1 MAAPQSVVNIAIR
14 AIDQTKAGFTTP
26 IRNAKDLAAAMRKL
40 APAAAVAGTA
50 IAAAFGVAVTK
61 LVDLRQQ
68 MAEFSE
74 RIGISIEE
82 LSRLRFAA
90 DQNGVSFSTLQM
102 ALQRMTRRTAEA
114 AKGTGEAVKALDELG
129 ISAMAISKLAPDQQF
144 YEIARAFDAIQNPGQ
159 RAAIAMKLFDSEGVK
174 VLQMLAGGSEGLRE
188 MTQEADDLGLTI
200 STESAKAVQTF
211 NYNLGLLK
219 GGLIGVVNQF
229 VNGLFPNLTELNK
242 EEAVQ
247 GFKNLKDEAYAFG
260 ETVADLIRPFLIF
273 YESLKFILSSIG
285 TLFDSLRVYILTEF
299 VMAIEDTFKRTN
311 KVIAFFSNP
320 KNLINPQAW
329 QDLLGEINK
338 SFFDG
343 LNNSFENFK
352 STVADLRFDIKKI
365 SDDAA
370 EAGAAIILLGEKSKG
385 ATSFGG
391 SVTGV
396 IPDDITPTNTGFD
409 DQPIDRTAGLAM
421 AGLPS
426 QETLMEFA
434 QRYTEQMN
442 NIQQIGIETFTGI
455 ESAMSS
461 AFAGIIDGTQS
472 AGEAFKRMGQNM
484 LSVIASVIAR
494 LIVANI
500 LVKALGFFGFGAAST
515 ATVSGGIGGTGILD
529 MASFAGMAH
538 NGLSRV
544 PREGTYILDEGERV
558 LSARQNADLVEFM
571 ESGGNRPVNIMLDGS
586 VLARTMTN
594 LSDRGLIEIRPSV
607 VI

>member
-50 IAAAFGVAVTK
+50 IAGAFGVAATK
-61 LVDLRQQ
+61 LIDLRQQ
-68 MAEFSE
+68 MAEFSD

-114 AKGTGEAVKALDELG
+114 ANGTGKAVKALDELG
-129 ISAMAISKLAPDQQF
+129 ISAEAISKLAPDQQF
-144 YEIARAFDAIQNPGQ
+144 YEIARAFDAIEDPGR
-159 RAAIAMKLFDSEGVK
+159 RAAIAMKLFDSEGVRL
-174 VLQMLAGGSEGLRE
+174 LQILGGGSAGL
-188 MTQEADDLGLTI
+188 EAMRQQADALGITI
-200 STESAKAVQTF
+200 STNSARSVQRF
-211 NYNLGLLK
+211 NELMGVFRGVLA
-219 GGLIGVVNQF
+219 GVVNQF
-229 VNGLFPNLTELNK
+229 LEGLLPALNALASPSGISGPSALLDIMRGIGD
-242 EEAVQ
+242 AV
-247 GFKNLKDEAYAFG
+247 GN
-260 ETVADLIRPFLIF
+260 
-273 YESLKFILSSIG
+273 
-285 TLFDSLRVYILTEF
+285 
-299 VMAIEDTFKRTN
+299 
-311 KVIAFFSNP
+311 VIAGLNFLSVAVTEIFGAIAITIENIFKAAALRIIQS
-320 KNLINPQAW
+320 ID
-329 QDLLGEINK
+329 DLLQRIPAK
-338 SFFDG
+338 LRDLVG
-343 LNNSFENFK
+343 LPERLIATNTAGIMS
-352 STVADLRFDIKKI
+352 
-365 SDDAA
+365 AA
-370 EAGAAIILLGEKSKG
+370 EVSEYWAQTLSNVASAYIKIGNSAANAQLEITRLQQTSIPAAPGAIPG
-385 ATSFGG
+385 TTD
-391 SVTGV
+391 TGPT
-396 IPDDITPTNTGFD
+396 PDSSLTTPG
-409 DQPIDRTAGLAM
+409 AGLAI